1 VPGEHCGPMPTT
13 PPFINKQ
20 DGRLIVVLLYVTDDH
35 LGRSLFQYRQ
45 HAQVVN

>member
-1 VPGEHCGPMPTT
+1 MPTT

-20 DGRLIVVLLYVTDDH
+20 DGRLIVVLLYMADDH